1 MDRASLLIVTG
12 LSGAGL
18 ATVLK
23 TLEDFGFEAFDN
35 FPPSLL
41 PELLNDNTHTSQPI
55 AIAIDSR
62 SREFNV
68 ENLLNT
74 VKTHNAKLLFI
85 TCDANTLHK
94 RFTETRRRHPLATD
108 RPIHH
113 GIDEERTLLEPLRD
127 AANIVI
133 DTTDLSIHDL
143 RHILEGYF
151 KPDNRQDL
159 IISLMS
165 FGFRKGIPR
174 EADIVMDVRFLKN
187 PHWIPELKPK
197 TGQDKDVGD
206 YIQKDE
212 DFGSFLQ
219 NFKSLINP
227 LLPRYAHEG
236 KSYLTIAIGCTGG
249 KHRSVF
255 TVETLGKWLQS
266 QNHQVHIE
274 HRDLK
279 EAKKT

>member
-1 MDRASLLIVTG
+1 MHKSSLLIVTG

-41 PELLNDNTHTSQPI
+41 PKLLEPSDQPKQPI
-55 AIAIDSR
+55 AIGIDTR

-68 ENLLNT
+68 AKLLET
-74 VKTHNAKLLFI
+74 AEIHNAKLLFI
-85 TCDANTLHK
+85 TCDSNILQK

-108 RPIHH
+108 RPIRH
-113 GIDEERTLLEPLRD
+113 GIDEERILLEPLRD
-127 AANIVI
+127 AADITI
-133 DTTDLSIHDL
+133 DTTQLSIHDL
-143 RHILEGYF
+143 RHILEGHF
-151 KPDNRQDL
+151 KPDYQQDL

-165 FGFRKGIPR
+165 FGFRNGIPR
-174 EADIVMDVRFLKN
+174 EADIVMDVRFLQN
-187 PHWIPELKPK
+187 PHWNAALKPK
-197 TGQDKDVGD
+197 TGKDKEVGD
-206 YIQKDE
+206 YIKEDE
-212 DFGSFLQ
+212 NFESFLE
-219 NFKSLINP
+219 NFKSLITP

-255 TVETLGKWLQS
+255 TVETLGQWLKS
-266 QNHQVHIE
+266 QKHQIHIE

-279 EAKKT
+279 QT